1 MFPTHTFVSVIHADR
16 VREAE
21 KARVARAYKLDQPAP
36 IAQPKRR
43 RGILGLAA
51 RVAPAR

>member
-1 MFPTHTFVSVIHADR
+1 MFPTHTFVTVIHADR
-16 VREAE
+16 VRDAE
-21 KARVARAYKLDQPAP
+21 KARVARSYRQDQPAQ

-51 RVAPAR
+51 RVAPVR